1 MKTVTTVSDVRKAM
15 LGARERGATIGF
27 VPTMGAL
34 HEGHLSLVRA
44 ARDRADY
51 VVVSIFV
58 NPTQFGPNEDL
69 AKYPRNLEKDAQL
82 LETAHADLIFA
93 PSVDE
98 VYGTG
103 AHTWVEV
110 EGLSNRNE
118 GRIRPGHFRGVATV
132 VAKLFN
138 IVQPDTAFFGQKDA
152 AQLSVIRRMTHD
164 LRFPVEIIACPIVRE
179 RDGLAM
185 SSRNVYL
192 NPDERKRA
200 LVLHRALEAAESV
213 FNSGQTDAAQIT
225 GAARSQFDRE
235 RIAPD
240 YIELLDP
247 DTLEPVSRVTKPT
260 LLAVAAKVGTT
271 RLLDNTIL
279 IPR

>member
-1 MKTVTTVSDVRKAM
+1 MKTATTVADLRKA
-15 LGARERGATIGF
+15 LREARARGASVGF

-44 ARDRADY
+44 ARERADC

-69 AKYPRNLEKDAQL
+69 AKYPRDLKRDTHL
-82 LETAHADLIFA
+82 LESVHADLLFT
-93 PSVDE
+93 PSIE
-98 VYGTG
+98 GIYGSG
-103 AHTWVEV
+103 ARAWIEV
-110 EGLSNRNE
+110 EGLSDRNE

-152 AQLSVIRRMTHD
+152 AQLAVIRCMTHE
-164 LRFPVEIIACPIVRE
+164 LRFPIEIVACPIVRDS
-179 RDGLAM
+179 DGLAM

-192 NPDERKRA
+192 SPEQRKKGLVLRRA
-200 LVLHRALEAAESV
+200 LLAAEHA
-213 FNSGQTDAAQIT
+213 FNSGQTDTAQIT
-225 GAARSQFDRE
+225 RVASSQFDTE
-235 RIAPD
+235 GITPD

-247 DTLEPVSRVTKPT
+247 DTLEPVTFVTKPT
-260 LLAVAAKVGTT
+260 LLAVAAKIGTT

>member
-1 MKTVTTVSDVRKAM
+1 MKTVTTVAEVRHS
-15 LGARERGATIGF
+15 LRNARANGESVGF

-44 ARDRADY
+44 ARERADH

-69 AKYPRNLEKDAQL
+69 AKYPRDLKKDAKL
-82 LETAHADLIFA
+82 LESARADLLFA
-93 PSVDE
+93 PSVE
-98 VYGTG
+98 EIYGSRSQ
-103 AHTWVEV
+103 TWVEV
-110 EGLSNRNE
+110 EGLSDRNE

-152 AQLSVIRRMTHD
+152 AQLAVIRRMTRE
-164 LRFPVEIIACPIVRE
+164 LRFPIEIVACPIVRE
-179 RDGLAM
+179 ADGLAM

-192 NPDERKRA
+192 DPGERKKG
-200 LVLHRALEAAESV
+200 LVLHRALLAAEKA
-213 FNSGQTDAAQIT
+213 FRSGLIESDQIT
-225 GAARSQFDRE
+225 DTVRSQFDTE
-235 RIAPD
+235 SVTPD

-247 DTLEPVSRVTKPT
+247 DTLEPVARVTKPT
-260 LLAVAAKVGTT
+260 LLAVAAKIGTT
-271 RLLDNTIL
+271 RLLDNTVL
-279 IPR
+279 VPR